1 MFFDVILLN
10 VFIDHILQDELDVF
24 RWSFKFFIVDLLFF
38 EFQFC
43 CYLKLMPK
51 RMHLIQKLIVF
62 KHTLM
67 QI

>member
-38 EFQFC
+38 
-43 CYLKLMPK
+43 
-51 RMHLIQKLIVF
+51 
-62 KHTLM
+62 
-67 QI
+67 